1 MARVEKIVSF
11 SITSQE
17 SKFRSSKA
25 IRCGVALI
33 YLLLFDL
40 EENIILKKHPVQKIQ
55 ATFNFLST

>member
-25 IRCGVALI
+25 IHCGVALI